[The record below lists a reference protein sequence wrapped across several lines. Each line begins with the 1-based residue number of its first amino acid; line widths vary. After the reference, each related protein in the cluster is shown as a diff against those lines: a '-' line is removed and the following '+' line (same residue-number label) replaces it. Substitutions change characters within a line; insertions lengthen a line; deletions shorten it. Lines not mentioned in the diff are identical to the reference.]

1 MERKTFSVVFF
12 CKKTKVTRKGVA
24 PIYVRITA
32 NGQSTEIYT
41 QCQVEPKKW
50 NQRLERIPFRD
61 KVSMRINQIVASY
74 RANILAAYDQLI
86 RENKEPP
93 CFAVKERLFRPD
105 ADPDPFLPSS
115 PNIATSGRRKSASAL
130 PN

>member
-1 MERKTFSVVFF
+1 MPKPSSHG
-12 CKKTKVTRKGVA
+12 KKDFQRGFLLQENQGNTKGVA

-86 RENKEPP
+86 
-93 CFAVKERLFRPD
+93 
-105 ADPDPFLPSS
+105 
-115 PNIATSGRRKSASAL
+115 
-130 PN
+130 

>member
-1 MERKTFSVVFF
+1 MKGKIRVYGPTGRKAV
-12 CKKTKVTRKGVA
+12 G
-24 PIYVRITA
+24 RITA

-86 RENKEPP
+86 
-93 CFAVKERLFRPD
+93 
-105 ADPDPFLPSS
+105 
-115 PNIATSGRRKSASAL
+115 
-130 PN
+130 